1 MRATIQENQCLILIV
16 DDEPSMRTLLRL
28 YLEEVGYQVAEANN
42 GTEALSI
49 FQQVRPDLILLDA
62 LMPDMDGFEFCDK
75 LRSFDFSNHTPVL
88 MITGLEDQESV
99 DRAFQLGVVD
109 YLIKPIQWTTL
120 RQRVKMLIQQS
131 QLQQKLVIANQQL
144 QQLANVDSLTQVAN
158 RRHFEEYLSV
168 EWQRMIR
175 EQQPISIILCDIDFF
190 KFYNDTYGHLLG
202 DSCLFQIA
210 QAIKN
215 VVQRPTDLVAR
226 YGGEEFVVI
235 LPNTNKQ
242 GATQIAQ
249 KICFAVRSLA
259 IPHKSSSVS
268 SCVTISSGLSTVI
281 PQIDSSFEAIIM
293 AADQALYGA
302 KAKGRDCVQWTAPG
316 NWVFT
321 QKKTRILNCKQFNN

>member
-1 MRATIQENQCLILIV
+1 MRVTIQENQCLILIV

-42 GTEALSI
+42 GTEALMV
-49 FQQVRPDLILLDA
+49 FQQLRPDLVLLDA

-75 LRSFDFSNHTPVL
+75 LQSFDSSNHTPVL

-131 QLQQKLVIANQQL
+131 QLQQKLVVANQQL
-144 QQLANVDSLTQVAN
+144 QQLANIDSLTGVAN
-158 RRHFEEYLSV
+158 RRHFEEYLSI

-190 KFYNDTYGHLLG
+190 KLYNDTYGHLLG
-202 DSCLFQIA
+202 DSCLVTIA

-215 VVQRPTDLVAR
+215 VVQRPADLVAR

-235 LPNTNKQ
+235 LPNTNQQ
-242 GATQIAQ
+242 GAAKIARN
-249 KICFAVRSLA
+249 ICYTVRSLA
-259 IPHKSSSVS
+259 IPHKSSAVS
-268 SCVTISSGLSTVI
+268 SYVTLSAGLSTVI
-281 PQIDSSFEAIIM
+281 PKVDSNFEEIIL
-293 AADQALYGA
+293 AADKALYQA
-302 KAKGRDCVQWTAPG
+302 KAKGRDCFQWNAPESQI
-316 NWVFT
+316 FKYKQS
-321 QKKTRILNCKQFNN
+321 QK